1 MAATDSRH
9 FHTWCQNVYR
19 FAPLQMS
26 AEQRTGI
33 HGENEWVSVDS
44 LERGELFHRALIT
57 GRGGEFG
64 ASGQGQA

>member
-1 MAATDSRH
+1 
-9 FHTWCQNVYR
+9 
-19 FAPLQMS
+19 MS

-64 ASGQGQA
+64 ASGQGRA